1 MRDGRVVCVIEE
13 ERLTRYRHGLPAEF
27 KKLFNQFNFSFGYI
41 PWASIQYCLDAGEIG
56 IDDIDAFVLPGYL
69 QRARGMLPIR
79 DTSKIVFA
87 DEPLHGAHHFWH
99 ALSTFLAS
107 PFDTAAVM
115 IVDGDGDSSNE
126 TYEAETG
133 YLFKNRQGDYA
144 QIFKNR
150 YPWRRHGVFNAGI
163 GWTYEYVSMMLG
175 FGNRDLDIA
184 DAGKT
189 MGLAPYGA
197 PNEDLL
203 APWIGRDQ
211 FALDFCGF
219 HDWLVRSGNGR
230 RFEKGRERDV
240 LIQNEECISQY
251 AKDVA
256 FKVQSE
262 VENALVHLAQALQS
276 ATDAANLCLAGGVA
290 MNCVAN
296 GKILA
301 HTAFSRVFVP
311 PAPADN
317 GLAIGLAYYGHLKV
331 APHVPVQPIQ
341 NASSGKDYGDDIRLD
356 LLQRAG
362 LPYERFQHDGD
373 LAADAALALSQGR
386 IIGWCQG
393 GSEYGPRAFGHR
405 SVIADPR
412 SADIKD
418 VLNAKVKFREGFR
431 PFAPSVLAEAASQVF
446 EFDAPSPYMSFVAP
460 VRVEWR
466 ARVPGI
472 VHIDGTAR
480 IQTVDARHE
489 PLYYRLIEAFHQHTG
504 IPLVLNTSFNLRG
517 MPIVESPYDALR
529 CFLFTEMDRLYLGRF
544 RLTSPS
550 HDALFFALAPGW
562 RYIMESHG
570 GRGGAGPHAVALCGP
585 SA

>member
-1 MRDGRVVCVIEE
+1 M
-13 ERLTRYRHGLPAEF
+13 
-27 KKLFNQFNFSFGYI
+27 
-41 PWASIQYCLDAGEIG
+41 
-56 IDDIDAFVLPGYL
+56 
-69 QRARGMLPIR
+69 
-79 DTSKIVFA
+79 
-87 DEPLHGAHHFWH
+87 
-99 ALSTFLAS
+99 
-107 PFDTAAVM
+107 
-115 IVDGDGDSSNE
+115 
-126 TYEAETG
+126 
-133 YLFKNRQGDYA
+133 
-144 QIFKNR
+144 
-150 YPWRRHGVFNAGI
+150 
-163 GWTYEYVSMMLG
+163 
-175 FGNRDLDIA
+175 
-184 DAGKT
+184 
-189 MGLAPYGA
+189 
-197 PNEDLL
+197 
-203 APWIGRDQ
+203 
-211 FALDFCGF
+211 
-219 HDWLVRSGNGR
+219 
-230 RFEKGRERDV
+230 
-240 LIQNEECISQY
+240 
-251 AKDVA
+251 
-256 FKVQSE
+256 
-262 VENALVHLAQALQS
+262 
-276 ATDAANLCLAGGVA
+276 
-290 MNCVAN
+290 
-296 GKILA
+296 
-301 HTAFSRVFVP
+301 
-311 PAPADN
+311 
-317 GLAIGLAYYGHLKV
+317 
-331 APHVPVQPIQ
+331 PVQPIQ